1 VKHIFIDTN
10 IYLNLYDYSKDDIKR
25 LQALVDL
32 QKSSKLSLYINTQT
46 RNEFYR
52 NREKKIKQ
60 TLGSPQFNLPNFT
73 IPRLAS
79 QYSQE
84 VNQLQQLFND
94 FKKDYEALR
103 DKIINDA
110 KGYKLQADSLVGALF
125 CQPVTLSDEV
135 YTNAQKRFAR
145 GDPPGKQG
153 SLGDAL
159 HWEHLLKAIPDGENL
174 IFITNDG
181 DWISFFDSSKMS
193 QFLLMEWEKRKKS
206 TITLYKNLSS
216 FFKKEFPEIKLD
228 EPNYR
233 QDLLIN
239 ELRESHNFDR
249 SREILAELIQYL
261 DRLTDQQIIEIIR
274 ISLDNFQV
282 YGAHQYSPDLI
293 GHRLHKM
300 LSYIGDVTLLTH
312 ELEKEIKSKFPPQ

>member
-1 VKHIFIDTN
+1 MKHVFIDTN
-10 IYLNLYDYSKDDIKR
+10 IYLNLYDYSKDDIKK

-32 QKSSKLSLYINTQT
+32 QRSSKLNLYINAQL

-52 NREKKIKQ
+52 NRETKIKQ
-60 TLGSPQFNLPNFT
+60 TLDNPQFNVSNFT
-73 IPRLAS
+73 IPQLAS

-84 VNQLQQLFND
+84 ANQLKQLFND

-159 HWEHLLKAIPDGENL
+159 HWEHLLEKVPHSKSL

-181 DWISFFDSSKMS
+181 DWISSFDNSKMS
-193 QFLLMEWEKRKKS
+193 QFLLMEWKERKKS

-216 FFKKEFPEIKLD
+216 FFKQEFPEIKLD

-249 SREILAELIQYL
+249 SREILAELMQYL

-300 LSYIGDVTLLTH
+300 LSYIHDVTLLTH

>member
-1 VKHIFIDTN
+1 MKHIFIDTN

-32 QKSSKLSLYINTQT
+32 QKSSKLSLYINTQI

-52 NREKKIKQ
+52 NRENKIKQ
-60 TLGSPQFNLPNFT
+60 TLDSPQFNLPNFT

-84 VNQLQQLFND
+84 ANQLKQLFND

-125 CQPVTLSDEV
+125 SQPVTLSDEV
-135 YTNAQKRFAR
+135 YTNAQKRLAR

-159 HWEHLLKAIPDGENL
+159 HWEHLLEKVPHSKSL

-181 DWISFFDSSKMS
+181 DWISSFDNSKMS
-193 QFLLMEWEKRKKS
+193 QFLLIEWEKRKKS

-216 FFKKEFPEIKLD
+216 FFKQEFPEIKLD

-249 SREILAELIQYL
+249 SREILAELMQYL

-300 LSYIGDVTLLTH
+300 LSYIHDVTLLTH

>member
-1 VKHIFIDTN
+1 MKHVFIDTN
-10 IYLNLYDYSKDDIKR
+10 IYLNLYDYSKDDIKK

-32 QKSSKLSLYINTQT
+32 QRSSKLNLYINTQL

-52 NREKKIKQ
+52 NRETKIKQ
-60 TLGSPQFNLPNFT
+60 TLDNPQFNVPNFT
-73 IPRLAS
+73 IPQLAS

-84 VNQLQQLFND
+84 AKQLGQSFNC
-94 FKKDYEALR
+94 FKKNCEALR
-103 DKIINDA
+103 NKITNDA
-110 KGYKLQADSLVGALF
+110 KGYKLQADSLVSALF
-125 CQPVTLSDEV
+125 SYPITLSNDV
-135 YTNAQKRFAR
+135 CTNAQKRLAR

-159 HWEHLLKAIPDGENL
+159 HWEHLLKEVPHGESL

-181 DWISFFDSSKMS
+181 DWISFFDNSKMS
-193 QFLLMEWEKRKKS
+193 QFLLMEWKERKKS
-206 TITLYKNLSS
+206 TITLYRNLSS
-216 FFKKEFPEIKLD
+216 FFKQEFPEIKLD

-233 QDLLIN
+233 QNLLIN
-239 ELRESHNFDR
+239 ELRESHSFDR
-249 SREILAELIQYL
+249 SREILAELMQYL